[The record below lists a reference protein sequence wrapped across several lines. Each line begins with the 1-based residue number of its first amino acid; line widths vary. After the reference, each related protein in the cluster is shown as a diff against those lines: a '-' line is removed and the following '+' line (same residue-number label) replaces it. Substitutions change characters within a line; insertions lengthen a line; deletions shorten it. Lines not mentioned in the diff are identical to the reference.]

1 MVPTAVSQVLEAM
14 TKLIVGLFLAWY
26 LLRLGFGSEFSAA
39 GAIAGVTAS
48 GLVSLVY
55 LMIRFRRG
63 RTAPRAWPRPTTGR
77 RAPSTF

>member
-39 GAIAGVTAS
+39 GAHC
-48 GLVSLVY
+48 
-55 LMIRFRRG
+55 RRH
-63 RTAPRAWPRPTTGR
+63 RPAAWSPW
-77 RAPSTF
+77 ST